1 MLTYRVDIPGFY
13 TMTQKIQNGFR
24 VTPEGDSLI
33 LNKNIMV
40 IVFDEKMENTGGNW
54 FILKDRLYKIMRN
67 FPFIGSNI

>member
-40 IVFDEKMENTGGNW
+40 IVFDEKMENTGGN
-54 FILKDRLYKIMRN
+54 
-67 FPFIGSNI
+67 